1 MGVPGRSLSQPRA
14 DSSLYAREPLHHPQS
29 EPFIGVRLFSVVG
42 HPSSVRAIGP
52 ATLSGGEG
60 DLRRGLR
67 GGTDFVLHTAP
78 HPSGLRPATLSQE
91 RVFPLPIWQK
101 FKNLPPGKRRQVIT
115 LGSPKRGSLSRSL
128 PSIACGKGH
137 TLRARSTN
145 RGLPC
150 PGDPGQQEGSYQR
163 RSGFTEA

>member
-1 MGVPGRSLSQPRA
+1 MAHPLSIINAHSILHVKAFVKTQSIGRGSKNSVEPKSSSPR
-14 DSSLYAREPLHHPQS
+14 RE
-29 EPFIGVRLFSVVG
+29 
-42 HPSSVRAIGP
+42 
-52 ATLSGGEG
+52 ATFPVGEG
-60 DLRRGLR
+60 DLRRGMR
-67 GGTDFVLHTAP
+67 GGTDFVLHTVP

-91 RVFPLPIWQK
+91 RVFPLPIRQK
-101 FKNLPPGKRRQVIT
+101 SKNLPPGKRRQVIT

-128 PSIACGKGH
+128 PSIACGKGL

-150 PGDPGQQEGSYQR
+150 PGDPGHREGSCQR